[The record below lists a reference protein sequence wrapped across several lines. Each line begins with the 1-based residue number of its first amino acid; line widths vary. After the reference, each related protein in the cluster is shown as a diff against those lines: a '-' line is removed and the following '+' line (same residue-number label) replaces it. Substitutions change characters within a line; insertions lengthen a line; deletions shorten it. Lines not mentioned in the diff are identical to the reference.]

1 MSESMI
7 NTQSVLKAGG
17 ASAKIEEMLTLAK
30 GQKAKALEHIIDQI
44 LSNPLIFVFGEFLSQ
59 PNFIEVTPLISNL
72 YLKAWTAKQ
81 IFCDTL
87 TICI

>member
-59 PNFIEVTPLISNL
+59 PNFIEVTPLIIN
-72 YLKAWTAKQ
+72 AANTTANSTAAAV
-81 IFCDTL
+81 I
-87 TICI
+87 IRAER

>member
-72 YLKAWTAKQ
+72 
-81 IFCDTL
+81 IS
-87 TICI
+87 